1 MKPGDIVRLKEKL
14 YPQYKG
20 KVGVL
25 IQSQD
30 SCVVGQAEYWAENYD
45 VICFLSVHSIAL
57 YAVKQMKLQLI
68 LRK

>member
-1 MKPGDIVRLKEKL
+1 MKPGDIVKLKEKL

-30 SCVVGQAEYWAENYD
+30 SCVGQAEYWAVMVDGRIHPFGITED
-45 VICFLSVHSIAL
+45 D
-57 YAVKQMKLQLI
+57 I
-68 LRK
+68 LEIK

>member
-1 MKPGDIVRLKEKL
+1 MKPGDIVRLKEEL

-30 SCVVGQAEYWAENYD
+30 SCVVGQAEYWAVMVDGHIHPFGIIED
-45 VICFLSVHSIAL
+45 D
-57 YAVKQMKLQLI
+57 I
-68 LRK
+68 LEIT